1 MSKTISNEFDDD
13 LGLDFIDR
21 VSDVSDRLDIISDI
35 FYRYLDNYV
44 NIEKKTDQKSAFL
57 MAYQLRNDLPIFNYL
72 ADEISRAQQ
81 DLLKSVHTE
90 QRNSK

>member
-1 MSKTISNEFDDD
+1 
-13 LGLDFIDR
+13 
-21 VSDVSDRLDIISDI
+21 
-35 FYRYLDNYV
+35 
-44 NIEKKTDQKSAFL
+44 

-81 DLLKSVHTE
+81 DLLKSVHIE